1 MQSADT
7 WQDTY
12 FDLLDN
18 PEAIEATPEYRQ
30 MIASGLSKDIAIKL
44 SVWAGVSSAAGAKLA
59 QDLGASSFN
68 PVSDLTLPQ
77 MAGIRKVVDI
87 PIDFY
92 IWTFDSYGGAN
103 RLYDAPEVAKIYGP
117 CYFKFEPAPTAGFYN
132 PFNSDE
138 EHARLME
145 KKVKWAEWAIRHV
158 EANEPEVRL
167 SPHGAADLH
176 FPKP

>member
-1 MQSADT
+1 MFRMYEIGFRGFMLVDRGVLALVKTMQE
-7 WQDTY
+7 QGN
-12 FDLLDN
+12 F
-18 PEAIEATPEYRQ
+18 P
-30 MIASGLSKDIAIKL
+30 KDIAIKL

-158 EANEPEVRL
+158 ATNEPEVRL